1 MMHVSRFTTRSR
13 RFACVAIVVT
23 LGIWTACTPEK
34 WDLGSP
40 ELIHISEYNL
50 TTTPEQGTA
59 EHRVEEVW
67 LYSTTDVLGVYPL
80 PATVAL
86 PSGNPEALTLV
97 PGIRANGVSATRRT
111 YPFYEVTRIETD
123 GDPSTELDVAFGG
136 GYVNTDAL
144 STKVI
149 LAEDFESANRFLESA
164 NSNVE
169 VVRITEPSEV
179 FEGGASGYIRMDSA
193 HTQLNAITHEQFY
206 DLPRDRP
213 VYLEFH
219 YKCDISFVVGLEVF
233 GGSQAGRLP
242 ILVLNP
248 TCEEDGSCAWN
259 KIYLDL
265 YPALSAMPDA
275 GSFEIGLS
283 STIPADGT
291 EGNIWLDNFK
301 FVHFDD

>member
-67 LYSTTDVLGVYPL
+67 VYSTTDVLGVYPL

-86 PSGNPEALTLV
+86 PSGHPEALTLV

-123 GDPSTELDVAFGG
+123 GDPSTEMDVAFGG

-149 LAEDFESANRFLESA
+149 LAEDFESANRFWKA
-164 NSNVE
+164 
-169 VVRITEPSEV
+169 
-179 FEGGASGYIRMDSA
+179 
-193 HTQLNAITHEQFY
+193 
-206 DLPRDRP
+206 
-213 VYLEFH
+213 
-219 YKCDISFVVGLEVF
+219 
-233 GGSQAGRLP
+233 
-242 ILVLNP
+242 P
-248 TCEEDGSCAWN
+248 TATWKSCASRS
-259 KIYLDL
+259 
-265 YPALSAMPDA
+265 PARCLKAAPAGTSAWTARTP
-275 GSFEIGLS
+275 S
-283 STIPADGT
+283 
-291 EGNIWLDNFK
+291 
-301 FVHFDD
+301 